1 AGHTSKTEN
10 EMLAHGKAFLSGLAD
25 RGKLELDPQQ
35 FESVRLGPELQ
46 KRWTAAFDDYQKRAD
61 GLKTEIQTIESQV
74 KSHDGNKLER
84 LEASR
89 SATSESAKV
98 VKETQ
103 QLKGEVATR

>member
-1 AGHTSKTEN
+1 
-10 EMLAHGKAFLSGLAD
+10 MLATGKAFLAGLAD

-61 GLKTEIQTIESQV
+61 GLKTEIETIESQV

-84 LEASR
+84 LQAYP
-89 SATSESAKV
+89 SAAAGATQLPNEI
-98 VKETQ
+98 KE
-103 QLKGEVATR
+103 LKGEI